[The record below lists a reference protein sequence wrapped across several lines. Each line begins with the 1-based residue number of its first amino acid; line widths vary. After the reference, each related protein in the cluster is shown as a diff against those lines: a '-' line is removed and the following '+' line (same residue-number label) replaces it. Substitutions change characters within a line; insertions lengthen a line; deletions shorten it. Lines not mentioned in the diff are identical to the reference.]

1 MGARLTRLA
10 AFLLLAAASGASPAS
25 SGPAFAAGG
34 KAPFSAFCPADP
46 ALLCTGAQVS
56 RSPQTRLAFHCR
68 CCGRDENGHCNHQC
82 CDDQ

>member
-1 MGARLTRLA
+1 MAARFPRLA
-10 AFLLLAAASGASPAS
+10 ALLLLALAFGGSPAS
-25 SGPAFAAGG
+25 AADG
-34 KAPFSAFCPADP
+34 KAPFSAFCPVDH
-46 ALLCTGAQVS
+46 ALLCLGAQGS